1 MWILSPGWDWLLFI
15 GSPLVVAAL
24 FVPLI
29 GRVRSE
35 QLSLF
40 LLAFFTFGHHLPGF
54 LRAYGD
60 RDLFAR
66 YKWRFLLAP
75 PLVFA
80 ATLASDTHGLHGLLL
95 LVFLWDIWHVL
106 MQHYGFMRIYDAK
119 MGVTDSKT
127 ARLDWGVSLSWY
139 VTAIAW
145 SPHYVHDLFY
155 RVFSSGVPVVPAGL
169 VKAVTWGLAALSVLV
184 TVLYVAHQWRRRMNL
199 RKLATLAAFLFASW
213 YLYAGIRDFVAGFA
227 IWSAFHCLQYFGIV
241 WAYNRNR
248 REREGALAGWAEAM
262 FAPRPLWVAC
272 YAAVILAYGA
282 VNYST
287 QWIADETAR
296 RWLMSF
302 VITSGALHY
311 YYDAFIWKIRE
322 PETARWLK
330 LPAAAGIMRNPGLA
344 QASVFTA
351 ALIALALL
359 EMRHPGQE
367 MEIRRALARIA
378 QGAEVAHL
386 NLGDALREAKMP
398 GQALEAYQEA
408 ARRGGSAEAHHKLG
422 LALAALDRPAE
433 ALAEFERAAALDAA
447 HVEAHYNAALLLA
460 RRGEPDRALRHL
472 ASAFPGADSVGQASK
487 QPDAAG
493 LLNNLGLGKLRAGRR
508 DEARALF
515 ERAANLA
522 PKDAGIRVNLGSLY
536 MMERRWS
543 QAEGEFRAAVAADPR
558 HAMAHN
564 NLGLLLIETGRREQA
579 RPHLEFAGR
588 HGDEAVRRRA
598 IRALDVVTAER

>member
-1 MWILSPGWDWLLFI
+1 
-15 GSPLVVAAL
+15 VVAA
-24 FVPLI
+24 FVPLL

-35 QLSLF
+35 QISLF

-80 ATLASDTHGLHGLLL
+80 ATVVNDLRGLHGLLL

-106 MQHYGFMRIYDAK
+106 MQHYGFTRIYDAK
-119 MGVTDSKT
+119 IGVTDSKT
-127 ARLDWGVSLSWY
+127 ARLDWAVSMSWY

-155 RVFSSGVPVVPAGL
+155 RVFSSGVPVVSAGL
-169 VKAVTWGLAALSVLV
+169 VKAFTWGITGLSVAI
-184 TVLYVAHQWRRRMNL
+184 TMAYAAHHARRPLNR
-199 RKLATLAAFLFASW
+199 RKLALLACFLLASW
-213 YLYAGIRDFVAGFA
+213 YLYTGINDFVAGFA

-248 REREGALAGWAEAM
+248 RERAGALAGWAQSM
-262 FAPRPLWVAC
+262 FAPRPVWIAGYAVA
-272 YAAVILAYGA
+272 ILAYGA

-330 LPAAAGIMRNPGLA
+330 LPVPAEIKRNPGLA
-344 QASVFTA
+344 QAAVFTV

-359 EMRHPGQE
+359 ETSHPAQE
-367 MEIRRALARIA
+367 VEIRRALARIA

-386 NLGDALREAKMP
+386 NLGDALREAKRP
-398 GQALEAYQEA
+398 EQAREAYQEA

-422 LALAALDRPAE
+422 LTLAALDRPSE

-460 RRGEPDRALRHL
+460 RRGEPERALRHL
-472 ASAFPGADSVGQASK
+472 SSAFPGADSIEQAAK
-487 QPDAAG
+487 QPEAAG

-522 PKDAGIRVNLGSLY
+522 PRDAGIRVNLGSLY
-536 MMERRWS
+536 MMEGKAKEAEREF
-543 QAEGEFRAAVAADPR
+543 QAALASDSN

-564 NLGLLLIETGRREQA
+564 NLGLLLIELGRRQRA
-579 RPHLEFAGR
+579 RPHLEFAAR
-588 HGDEAVRRRA
+588 HGDEGVRRRA
-598 IRALDVVTAER
+598 IRALAEITAER